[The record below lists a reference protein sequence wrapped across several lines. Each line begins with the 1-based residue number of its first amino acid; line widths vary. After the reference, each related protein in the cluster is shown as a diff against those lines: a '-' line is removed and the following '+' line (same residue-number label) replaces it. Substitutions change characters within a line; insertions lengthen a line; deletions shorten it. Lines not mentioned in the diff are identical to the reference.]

1 MTELQVVFKDLVG
14 ASKAFNVHG
23 KEFGDIVPKAGPPVP
38 HVNEPT
44 LQQALPKV
52 LQAIGAMHDAV
63 AASMEAHSVK
73 LRRAHDVY
81 RVSELKN
88 NELIERLAQALANPD
103 AIQ

>member
-1 MTELQVVFKDLVG
+1 MTELQVVFRDLMS
-14 ASKAFNVHG
+14 ASKAFHLHG
-23 KEFGDIVPKAGPPVP
+23 KESGDLVPKDGPPTP

-52 LQAIGAMHDAV
+52 LQAIGAMDDAV

-81 RVSELKN
+81 QVSEVKN
-88 NELIERLAQALANPD
+88 RELIERLAQALSNPD